1 VFCGEIKNRRRT
13 LLNKDQI
20 DAALN
25 KYLPSEK
32 DEPKAIHKA
41 MRYSVFSGGK
51 RLRPIIAMESA
62 KACGGRPKDIL
73 PLACAVELVHA
84 YSLIHDDL
92 PSMDNDDYRR
102 GRLSCHKAFGEAN
115 AILAGDALLTLAFNV
130 ISRNSNPKSGLA
142 AVKELSRAIGT
153 CGIVGGQ
160 AMDLM
165 YKDRRKDERMLE
177 RINRLKT
184 SKLFEVSAR
193 LGAMASGAPPKKIK
207 ALAAF
212 GSDLG
217 RAFQIV
223 DDIIDHGDYVKRF
236 GMARARRDAEQ
247 LIERAKS
254 KLAVFGAGA
263 KNLKAIADYILSP
276 HQCIGVGI

>member
-1 VFCGEIKNRRRT
+1 M
-13 LLNKDQI
+13 NKDQI

-32 DEPKAIHKA
+32 DEPRAIHKA

-51 RLRPIIAMESA
+51 RLRPIIAIESA
-62 KACGGRPKDIL
+62 KACGGRPKDIV

-92 PSMDNDDYRR
+92 PSMDDDDYRR
-102 GRLSCHKAFGEAN
+102 GKPSCHKAFGEAN
-115 AILAGDALLTLAFNV
+115 AILAGDALLTLAFNI
-130 ISRNSNPKSGLA
+130 ISGSPNPKLGSA
-142 AVKELSRAIGT
+142 AVRELSRAIGT

-160 AMDLM
+160 ALDLM
-165 YKDRRKDERMLE
+165 YKDRRKDKRMLE

-184 SKLFEVSAR
+184 SKLFEGSAR
-193 LGAMASGAPPKKIK
+193 LGAMAAGSNAKEIK
-207 ALAAF
+207 AMAAF

-217 RAFQIV
+217 AAFQIV
-223 DDIIDHGDYVKRF
+223 DDIIDRGDYVRTF
-236 GMARARRDAEQ
+236 GPARARRDAEQ

-254 KLAVFGAGA
+254 KLAIFGAGA
-263 KNLKAIADYILSP
+263 KNLKAIADCILSNSLSYQK
-276 HQCIGVGI
+276 HEHCCSSERTK

>member
-1 VFCGEIKNRRRT
+1 MTIERCMANIKGT
-13 LLNKDQI
+13 I
-20 DAALN
+20 DAALD

-32 DEPKAIHKA
+32 DEPRAIHKA

-92 PSMDNDDYRR
+92 PSMDDDDYRR
-102 GRLSCHKAFGEAN
+102 GKPSCHKAFGEAN
-115 AILAGDALLTLAFNV
+115 AILTGDALLTLAFNV
-130 ISRNSNPKSGLA
+130 ISRNSNPKLGLA

-160 AMDLM
+160 ALDLIC
-165 YKDRRKDERMLE
+165 KDRRKDERMLE

-193 LGAMASGAPPKKIK
+193 LGAMAAGSKVKEIK
-207 ALAAF
+207 AMAAF

-217 RAFQIV
+217 MAFQIV
-223 DDIIDHGDYVKRF
+223 DDIIDRGDYVKKF
-236 GMARARRDAEQ
+236 GIARARGDAEQ

-254 KLAVFGAGA
+254 KLAIFGAGA
-263 KNLKAIADYILSP
+263 KNLKAIAEHILSRT
-276 HQCIGVGI
+276 HGTAVR

>member
-1 VFCGEIKNRRRT
+1 M
-13 LLNKDQI
+13 NKDQI

-32 DEPKAIHKA
+32 DEPRAIHKA

-51 RLRPIIAMESA
+51 RLRPIIAIESA

-92 PSMDNDDYRR
+92 PSMDDDDYRR
-102 GRLSCHKAFGEAN
+102 GKPSCHKAFGEAN

-130 ISRNSNPKSGLA
+130 ISKSPNPKLGSS

-160 AMDLM
+160 ALDLM
-165 YKDRRKDERMLE
+165 YKDRRKDERILE

-193 LGAMASGAPPKKIK
+193 LGAMAAGSNAKEIK
-207 ALAAF
+207 AMAAF

-217 RAFQIV
+217 MAFQIV
-223 DDIIDHGDYVKRF
+223 DDIIDRGDYVKRF

-254 KLAVFGAGA
+254 KLAIFGAGA
-263 KNLKAIADYILSP
+263 KNLKAIAEYILNRT
-276 HQCIGVGI
+276 HGTAIG